1 MTYGLLSLQYD
12 DEIFKEWADGMTS
25 RPENCHLILSTQ
37 EGELRTEKVAEADKY
52 NYKTLS
58 LKNWEL

>member
-52 NYKTLS
+52 N
-58 LKNWEL
+58 